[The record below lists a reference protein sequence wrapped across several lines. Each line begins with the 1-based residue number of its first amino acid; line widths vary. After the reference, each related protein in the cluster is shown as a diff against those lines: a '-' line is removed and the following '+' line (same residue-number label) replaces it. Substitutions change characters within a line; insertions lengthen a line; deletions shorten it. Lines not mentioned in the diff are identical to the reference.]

1 MHESYTFIKNL
12 DIKDTIVAGISG
24 GPDSMA
30 LLHLLVKLK
39 KELNIKVVCAHVNHN
54 IRVLESEQELLFVKN
69 YCEKNDVIFES
80 MKINH
85 NDNVL
90 INEAY
95 LRDIRYKW
103 LEQIVL
109 KYNSKYLFIA
119 HHGDDLIETILMRIV
134 RGSTLK
140 GYSGFKRINKM
151 NNYYIVRPL
160 IHLTKQ
166 DILEYNE
173 TNNIEY
179 VIDSSNLKDDY
190 TRNRYRKY
198 ILPQLKLENKNVHNK
213 FYKYSNMLLEYN
225 DFVEK
230 YALDKM
236 DKIYINDK
244 INVSEFI
251 KLEHIIGVI
260 IINKILEKI
269 YNDKLMLISDKHV
282 DMIYNLIISNKINK
296 RLNLPNNI
304 VFIKTYNEAFFIKD
318 NINDYQIL
326 IDKNIELPNGKKI
339 EIVDS
344 SQVDDNNL
352 CRIDTNE
359 IKLPLYVRNRNNG
372 DKMEVLGLNGHKKIN
387 DIFTDCKI
395 NLNDRNLWPIV
406 VDSENTIIF
415 LPGLKKSKFCKTK
428 DEKYDIILKYN

>member
-236 DKIYINDK
+236 NKIYINDK

-344 SQVDDNNL
+344 SQVDDNNV

>member
-30 LLHLLVKLK
+30 LLYLLVKLK

-85 NDNVL
+85 NGNVL

-140 GYSGFKRINKM
+140 GYSGFKRINKI

-260 IINKILEKI
+260 IIDKILEKI
-269 YNDKLMLISDKHV
+269 YKDKLMLISDKHV

-296 RLNLPNNI
+296 RLNLPNDI

-326 IDKNIELPNGKKI
+326 IDKNIELPNGKKL

-344 SQVDDNNL
+344 SQVDDNNV

>member
-140 GYSGFKRINKM
+140 GYSGFKRINKI

-269 YNDKLMLISDKHV
+269 YKDKLMLISDKHV

-304 VFIKTYNEAFFIKD
+304 VFVKAYNEAFFIKD

-344 SQVDDNNL
+344 SQVDDNNV
-352 CRIDTNE
+352 CRIDTKE

>member
-260 IINKILEKI
+260 IIDKILEKI
-269 YNDKLMLISDKHV
+269 YKDKLMLISDKHV
-282 DMIYNLIISNKINK
+282 DMIYNLIVSNKINK

-344 SQVDDNNL
+344 SQVDDNNV
-352 CRIDTNE
+352 CRIDTKE

>member
-344 SQVDDNNL
+344 SQVDDNNV

>member
-244 INVSEFI
+244 INVLEFI

-269 YNDKLMLISDKHV
+269 YKDKLMLISDKHV

-326 IDKNIELPNGKKI
+326 IDKNIKLPNGKKI

-344 SQVDDNNL
+344 SQVDDNNV
-352 CRIDTNE
+352 CRIDTKE